1 MEENLHKDKIVT
13 EFDYGGAAELPDLK
27 KLNIRFENITELY
40 HKYHPNADL
49 SLITKAYIFSAKEHK
64 GQLRQSGE
72 PYLIHP
78 MNVAKILAGMKLD
91 ETTIAVGFLHDVLED
106 THVTYKQLEEY
117 FSKDIADLADGV
129 TKISRIEYR
138 SFEHRQADNLR
149 KLWLA
154 SAKDIRVI
162 FIKIADRLHNMST
175 LEALPQAK
183 QRRISKETNEIYVP
197 IANRLGMGN
206 IQREL
211 QEYCFK
217 YLYPRQYRA
226 LTEKIEQERKIST
239 ATISRI
245 ESLLSDELKKAGIT
259 ATIKGRIKSNYSIF
273 MKMIRQDIPLAEVY
287 DYLAFR
293 VITNSVADC
302 YTVLGIAHNIWRP
315 IPGRFKDYI
324 AMPKPNDYRSLH
336 TSVLDKEGHIFE
348 IQIRTE
354 WMDIIAQEGLP
365 AHWKY
370 KEGGDGKAKE
380 NIEDIQYISWLR
392 DIVQR
397 QQEIE
402 NPDEFIN
409 ALKIDLYPDKVYCF
423 TPQGNIKSFP
433 SDASALD
440 FAYAIHTEVG
450 NECVGAKINGKIVPL
465 KTMLKNGDVVEIIT
479 RKGSKPKRDWLHFVK
494 TSRALTK
501 IRQHLNKEER
511 DTSREIGE
519 KMLRKELAK
528 YDMNIRKTT
537 VRHKLLEICS
547 DWGYGTLEDICVALG
562 FGKISLKQ
570 IFNKL
575 IPQPVE
581 EKKEAV
587 ESQKNFVVEKIADL
601 LPKKHSDSI
610 ISVKGH
616 SDILVHLARCCNPL
630 PGEPIIGFITRGR
643 GISIHTKSCPN
654 VQKLIFNAERILES
668 QWQVSKGEKFLT
680 RLMIRVENNPGV
692 LAKITSAIAQLD
704 INIQHLEAKVEDNM
718 RATISLVA
726 EVDNIEQLSDIA
738 SEIQEIKG
746 VLSVKR
752 VVKEYKESII

>member
-1 MEENLHKDKIVT
+1 MEDRLRKDKLVT
-13 EFDYGGAAELPDLK
+13 EFDYGGAVEIPDVR
-27 KLNIRFENITELY
+27 KLNIRFEDIAEIY
-40 HKYHPNADL
+40 QKYHPNSDL
-49 SLITKAYIFSAKEHK
+49 SLLTRAYIFSAKEHK

-72 PYLIHP
+72 PYLVHP
-78 MNVAKILAGMKLD
+78 MNVAKILARMKLD
-91 ETTIAVGFLHDVLED
+91 ETTIAVGFLHDILED
-106 THVTYKQLEEY
+106 THISYKVLEEY
-117 FSKDIADLADGV
+117 FGKDIADLADGV

-138 SFEHRQADNLR
+138 SFEHKQAENLR

-175 LEALPQAK
+175 LDALPPAK
-183 QRRISKETNEIYVP
+183 QRRISKETIEIYVP
-197 IANRLGMGN
+197 IANRLGMGY

-226 LTEKIEQERKIST
+226 LAEKIEKERKIST

-245 ESLLSDELKKAGIT
+245 ETQLSDELKKAGIET
-259 ATIKGRIKSNYSIF
+259 TIKGRMKSNYSIF
-273 MKMIRQDIPLAEVY
+273 MKMVRQDIPLSEVY

-293 VITNSVADC
+293 IITNSVSDC

-336 TSVLDKEGHIFE
+336 TSVLDKEGHVFE

-354 WMDIIAQEGLP
+354 WMEIIAQEGLP

-370 KEGGDGKAKE
+370 KEGGDARD
-380 NIEDIQYISWLR
+380 NAEDIQYINWLR

-397 QQEIE
+397 QQELE
-402 NPDEFIN
+402 NPEEFIN

-433 SDASALD
+433 TDASALD

-450 NECVGAKINGKIVPL
+450 NECVGAKINSKIVPL
-465 KTMLKNGDVVEIIT
+465 KTRLKNGDVVEIIT
-479 RKGSKPKRDWLHFVK
+479 RKGSKPKHDWLHYVK

-511 DTSREIGE
+511 ETSIGIGE
-519 KMLRKELAK
+519 KMLRKEMAK
-528 YDMNIRKTT
+528 YNMNIRKTST
-537 VRHKLLEICS
+537 KHDLIAVCS
-547 DWGYGTLEDICVALG
+547 DWGYNSIEDIYVALG
-562 FGKISLKQ
+562 FGKLSLKQ
-570 IFNKL
+570 IFNRL
-575 IPQPVE
+575 IPQAPE
-581 EKKEAV
+581 EKKQITDVPKAV
-587 ESQKNFVVEKIADL
+587 SLEKTGDL
-601 LPKKHSDSI
+601 QPKKQTDSI
-610 ISVKGH
+610 INVKGH

-643 GISIHTKSCPN
+643 GISVHSKSCPN
-654 VQKLIFNAERILES
+654 VQKMIFNAERILES
-668 QWQVSKGEKFLT
+668 KWQVSKGEKFLT
-680 RLMIRVENNPGV
+680 RLMIRVENNPGM
-692 LAKITSAIAQLD
+692 LAKITNTIAQLD
-704 INIQHLEAKVEDNM
+704 INIHHLEAKSEENT
-718 RATISLVA
+718 RATVSLVA
-726 EVDNIEQLSDIA
+726 EVDDIDQLSDIA
-738 SEIQEIKG
+738 NKIQEIKG